1 MTAGT
6 FPTGTTQ
13 HRALH
18 RLFKDDKISISADG
32 SAPLSLPATLHL
44 VDGGHFHFT
53 TLYYTLLHA
62 APGRRRALPL
72 RAQGRRPLFYIWLG
86 LICF

>member
-44 VDGGHFHFT
+44 VDGGHFHFGRRA
-53 TLYYTLLHA
+53 LLIS
-62 APGRRRALPL
+62 GRRALPL